1 MKVAILTVGNTS
13 DTGGIMSF
21 VCEEARQIA
30 NMKPSDMSL
39 DVFMVRERYSILLSL
54 LLRLLKGYIQETP
67 NDFGKNTT
75 IVDGVEFNNIWIKEG
90 VLSFFVRTRITHRPF
105 GIANTK
111 TILNC
116 MKKYDYLLTHKTG
129 SQYIGLQLRNKYNI
143 PFGAF
148 WHGSELAVT
157 TFSDK
162 HAYGL
167 TKEVLE
173 KSHDNFFVSQ
183 ALLKIGEG
191 VYKEGNNHVIYT
203 GPSDMFY
210 KYDEERKKELRAR
223 KGVCEGEIVIAYVGS
238 LISIKNVLALP
249 SIFRAIREK
258 CLNEKVKFWIIGTG
272 DLESELST
280 ELSKLGIQY
289 EMFGKIPQDIM
300 PDYMNCIDILL
311 LISKKEGLGLV
322 SLEAIK
328 CGAQVFGSL
337 VGGIPEVIGE
347 DRCVSLSDSFAE
359 DISELVIN
367 AINGGLIP
375 QTYDERFSWGKAAQ
389 SIVNS
394 IRS

>member
-21 VCEEARQIA
+21 VCEEARQMV
-30 NMKPSDMSL
+30 NRKPSDMSI
-39 DVFMVRERYSILLSL
+39 DVFMIRERYSILLSIL
-54 LLRLLKGYIQETP
+54 LKILKGYKHVLPQ
-67 NDFGKNTT
+67 DFGKNTT
-75 IVDGVEFNNIWIKEG
+75 VVDGVVFNNIWVKEG

-105 GIANTK
+105 GVANTK
-111 TILNC
+111 KILKYL
-116 MKKYDYLLTHKTG
+116 KKYDYVLTHKTG
-129 SQYIGLQLRNKYNI
+129 SQYIGLQLRNKYSI
-143 PFGAF
+143 SFGAF

-167 TKEVLE
+167 SKEVLE
-173 KSHDNFFVSQ
+173 KSHDNFFVSK

-238 LISIKNVLALP
+238 LISVKNVLVLP
-249 SIFRAIREK
+249 SIFRTIIEK
-258 CLNEKVKFWIIGTG
+258 IPNEKIKFWIIGTG
-272 DLESELST
+272 DLESELRT
-280 ELSKLGIQY
+280 ELSKQGIQY
-289 EMFGKIPQDIM
+289 EMFGKIPQDKM

-347 DRCVSLSDSFAE
+347 DRCVRLSDSFAE

-367 AINGGLIP
+367 TINCGLIP
-375 QTYDERFSWGKAAQ
+375 QTYDERFSWEEAAHF
-389 SIVNS
+389 IVNS